1 MKGLY
6 CDGRSV
12 TLRRDLPEV
21 VAAEGEVVLR
31 VRAVGLCDTDLQ
43 LARGYMGFRGVLG
56 HEFVGDDARGDR
68 WVAEINNACRRC
80 PTCLAGRP
88 THCPT
93 RTVLGI
99 VGHDGAMAERVAVP
113 TENLHAVPASVSD
126 EEAVFVEPLAAA
138 YQILE
143 QVRVGRGD
151 RVAVLGDGKL
161 GLLSAWV
168 LRTASD
174 HVTLVGRHAHKLALA
189 GDSIA
194 QRTTDDVA
202 DLARACDVVVDA
214 TGSPTGFAAALG
226 FARPRGTVVLKTTVA
241 AEHTLSLAPVVIDE
255 LTVVGSR
262 CGPFPK
268 AIDALACKVI
278 DVRPLLA
285 ARYPLDEAEAAFAY
299 ASRKGVAKV
308 ILDVA

>member
-6 CDGRSV
+6 CDGASV
-12 TLRRDLPEV
+12 RLRRDLPEV

-43 LARGYMGFRGVLG
+43 LARGYLGFRGVLG

-68 WVAEINNACRRC
+68 WVAEINHACRRC
-80 PTCLAGRP
+80 DTCRAGRP

-113 TENLHAVPASVSD
+113 RDNLHAVPADVSD

-168 LRTASD
+168 LRTASER
-174 HVTLVGRHAHKLALA
+174 VTLVGRHRHKLALA
-189 GDSIA
+189 GDGIA

-214 TGSPTGFAAALG
+214 TGSPTGFAAALSL
-226 FARPRGTVVLKTTVA
+226 ARPRGTVVLKTTVA

-268 AIDALACKVI
+268 AIDALARKVI

-285 ARYPLDEAEAAFAY
+285 ARYPLDDAEAAFAY

>member
-68 WVAEINNACRRC
+68 WVAEINNPCRHC
-80 PTCLAGRP
+80 ATCLAGRP

-268 AIDALACKVI
+268 AIDALARKVI

-308 ILDVA
+308 ILDVS

>member
-68 WVAEINNACRRC
+68 WVAEINNPCRRC
-80 PTCLAGRP
+80 ATCLAGRP

-113 TENLHAVPASVSD
+113 RDNLHSVPASVSD

-168 LRTASD
+168 LRTASER
-174 HVTLVGRHAHKLALA
+174 VTLVGRHAHKLALA

-268 AIDALACKVI
+268 AIDALARKVI

-308 ILDVA
+308 ILDVS

>member
-1 MKGLY
+1 
-6 CDGRSV
+6 
-12 TLRRDLPEV
+12 
-21 VAAEGEVVLR
+21 
-31 VRAVGLCDTDLQ
+31 
-43 LARGYMGFRGVLG
+43 
-56 HEFVGDDARGDR
+56 
-68 WVAEINNACRRC
+68 
-80 PTCLAGRP
+80 
-88 THCPT
+88 
-93 RTVLGI
+93 
-99 VGHDGAMAERVAVP
+99 MAERVAVP
-113 TENLHAVPASVSD
+113 RDNLHAVPAAVSD

-168 LRTASD
+168 LRTASER
-174 HVTLVGRHAHKLALA
+174 VTLVGRHRHKLALA

-214 TGSPTGFAAALG
+214 TGSPTGFAAALSL
-226 FARPRGTVVLKTTVA
+226 ARPRGTVVLKTTVA

-268 AIDALACKVI
+268 AIDALARKVI

-285 ARYPLDEAEAAFAY
+285 ARYPLDDAEAAFAY

-308 ILDVA
+308 ILDVV

>member
-113 TENLHAVPASVSD
+113 KENLHAVPASVSD

-143 QVRVGRGD
+143 QVRVGRDD

-168 LRTASD
+168 LRTASER
-174 HVTLVGRHAHKLALA
+174 VTLVGRHAHKLALA

-226 FARPRGTVVLKTTVA
+226 LCRPRGTVVLKTTVA

-268 AIDALACKVI
+268 AIDALARKVI